1 VFSFKYRIIQRNSI
15 TCDWGS
21 ILRETSI
28 LDIIPFEVN
37 KPWGEFMAK
46 VVTGKIGDKVVESGN
61 YICMNCGHYQYFDA
75 NDEFEDCTTCGE
87 PDIVWE
93 LE

>member
-1 VFSFKYRIIQRNSI
+1 MSKI
-15 TCDWGS
+15 
-21 ILRETSI
+21 
-28 LDIIPFEVN
+28 
-37 KPWGEFMAK
+37 
-46 VVTGKIGDKVVESGN
+46 VTGKIGDKVVESGN
-61 YICMNCGHYQYFDA
+61 YICLNCGHYQYFDA

>member
-1 VFSFKYRIIQRNSI
+1 MLCPLPALLSYNSF
-15 TCDWGS
+15 GS
-21 ILRETSI
+21 LNT
-28 LDIIPFEVN
+28 
-37 KPWGEFMAK
+37 WGEFMAK

-61 YICMNCGHYQYFDA
+61 YICLNCGHYQYFDA